1 MWRGPRVTER
11 EIDVLVAGRVYSD
24 LVFTGVNAPSPGEE
38 VYADGFAISPGGAA
52 NRAVAAARLGAH
64 TALVTELGDDPI
76 GCIVARSL
84 REEPNLDL
92 RFAVQHP
99 GYQIPIS
106 VAITDGHDRSF
117 VTYEHAGH
125 LPSWPETTPVRVA
138 HVGLGR
144 GPVPVEATHLRARGT
159 VLVAGV
165 GWDPSGQWS
174 AEFLDHLEAVDV
186 LIVNEVEALQY
197 TRATTVEDA
206 LEILADAVE
215 TAVITLGPGGAIAAH
230 GTTRLRVPAIAV
242 DAVDP
247 TGAGDAFTAAFM
259 VATAWQWELADRLR
273 LSSACA
279 TCSVRGAGGA
289 RSAPHPADIADLL
302 ADCCAD
308 PDWAPV
314 RQWAQRHRQS
324 SVPATPG
331 ALTS

>member
-1 MWRGPRVTER
+1 MTER

-24 LVFTGVNAPSPGEE
+24 LVFTGVNAPAPGEE

-84 REEPNLDL
+84 QKEPNLDL
-92 RFAVQHP
+92 RYAVQHP

-106 VAITDGHDRSF
+106 VAITDGRDRSF
-117 VTYEHAGH
+117 VTYEHSGH
-125 LPSWPETTPVRVA
+125 LPSWPEDIPVRVA

-144 GPVPVEATHLRARGT
+144 GPVPAEAAHLRAQGT
-159 VLVAGV
+159 LLVGGV
-165 GWDPSGQWS
+165 GWDPSGEWS
-174 AEFLDHLEAVDV
+174 EELLDHLAGVDV
-186 LIVNEVEALQY
+186 LIVNEIEALLY
-197 TRATTVEDA
+197 TRAATVEEA
-206 LEILADAVE
+206 LEVLAAAVE
-215 TAVITLGPGGAIAAH
+215 TAVITLGPDGAIATQGA
-230 GTTRLRVPAIAV
+230 TRLRVPAIAV
-242 DAVDP
+242 EAVDP

-259 VATAWQWELADRLR
+259 VATAWEWELADRLR
-273 LSSACA
+273 LASACA

-308 PDWAPV
+308 QDWTPV
-314 RQWAQRHRQS
+314 REWAERHRQS
-324 SVPATPG
+324 TVPATPG